1 MKPFDIRIIAAAERR
16 QMVPYSDMHVWR
28 LEKAGKFPKR
38 IKLGANRV
46 GWLLNEVEDW
56 IATKA
61 AERG

>member
-1 MKPFDIRIIAAAERR
+1 MTSLTTRIITAAERR

-46 GWLLNEVEDW
+46 GWLLSEFEDW
-56 IATKA
+56 IARKV